1 MSHEPYT
8 ATSVAPEDG
17 IGHPSR
23 HSVAKDI
30 KGWKIRKLKNMKSHP
45 MEQRPIAPSFKTVP
59 LSKTRISVRR
69 NTEGKIFVD
78 LTDYF
83 KSSEERHLSLKRW
96 RHLMKLLPTI
106 EKSIRVLEEKNRT
119 DE

>member
-45 MEQRPIAPSFKTVP
+45 MEQRPVAPSFKTVP

-69 NTEGKIFVD
+69 TDGKIFVE
-78 LTDYF
+78 LTDFF